1 MTFATWR
8 DVLTWAILGIVALF
22 GSPISQLVRQLFLAW
37 FKVNIQDKAAVFLVI
52 VMSALMALL
61 EMWLSGTLTGVTIAS
76 FPAWFGGMVSVALVY
91 WELFNES
98 PGALGQGGLL
108 KPLALPPVAPAAKP
122 LVTK

>member
-98 PGALGQGGLL
+98 PTVLGQGGLL
-108 KPLALPPVAPAAKP
+108 KPLTLPKPAAPPK
-122 LVTK
+122 